1 MSCHEAK
8 PCWRIP
14 DLLAK
19 KSEGGIFS
27 EEEIAFI
34 VRSVCDRV
42 IDDCQLG
49 ALLMSIKLRGMTD
62 GETVSLTKAMRD
74 SGKVMSW
81 PEDWPVVDKHSTG
94 GVGDKV
100 SLALTPALAARG
112 VRVPMIS
119 GRGLAHTGGTL
130 DKLESIPGFR
140 ASMSEREIYD
150 CMNSVGC
157 CIVGQTA
164 DIVPADRRMYAA
176 RDVTS
181 TVPSMPLILSSIL
194 SKKAAESPKALVLD
208 VKFGR
213 GAFMKT
219 REEAKKLGQKM
230 VDVGNGVG
238 MRTTALLTAMDVPIG
253 KTIGNALEV
262 REALDC
268 LRGQGP
274 PDLHQL
280 VTNLGGEL
288 LYSTGLVESPSD
300 GVREIHE
307 ALVSGDARATFC
319 RMLQK
324 QGVPTAVAESLCGPM
339 PDYQMLP
346 SAKYVTP
353 VPAHSTGL
361 LVDVDSLKL
370 AMLSLALGAGRTKVG
385 DPVNH
390 AVGIVLL
397 KVVGERVREG
407 EAWAELHH
415 DTPLPEG
422 SLQEVQLSA
431 HIQNTFSF
439 HPVPLIAAK
448 LV

>member
-1 MSCHEAK
+1 MSMYEMN
-8 PCWRIP
+8 CWRTP

-27 EEEIAFI
+27 EQEIAFI
-34 VRSVCDRV
+34 VRSICDRN

-49 ALLMSIKLRGMTD
+49 ALLMSVKLRGMTD
-62 GETVSLTKAMRD
+62 GETIALTKAMRD
-74 SGKVMSW
+74 SGTVMSW
-81 PEDWPVVDKHSTG
+81 PIDWPVVDKHSTG

-100 SLALTPALAARG
+100 SLALAPALAAMG

-150 CMNSVGC
+150 CIGSVGC

-164 DIVPADRRMYAA
+164 DIVPADRRMYSA

-181 TVPSMPLILSSIL
+181 TVPSMPLIVSSII
-194 SKKAAESPKALVLD
+194 SKKAAESLKALVLD

-219 REEAKKLGQKM
+219 REEAEKLAQKM

-238 MRTTALLTAMDVPIG
+238 MRTTALLTTMDVPIG
-253 KTIGNALEV
+253 RTIGNALEV

-280 VTNLGGEL
+280 VTSLGGEL
-288 LYSTGLVESPSD
+288 LYNTGLVESPND

-307 ALVSGDARATFC
+307 VLVNGAARTTFC
-319 RMLQK
+319 KMLQK
-324 QGVPTAVAESLCGPM
+324 QGVPAVVAESLCGPTA
-339 PDYQMLP
+339 DYQMLP
-346 SAKYVTP
+346 SAKYITP
-353 VPAHSTGL
+353 VPAHCTGL

-370 AMLSLALGAGRTKVG
+370 AVLSLALGAGRKRVG

-407 EAWAELHH
+407 EAWAQLHH
-415 DTPLPEG
+415 DEPLPQG
-422 SLQEVQLSA
+422 ALQEIKQSA
-431 HIQNTFSF
+431 NIQNTYTFQQ
-439 HPVPLIAAK
+439 VPLIAAK
-448 LV
+448 IM